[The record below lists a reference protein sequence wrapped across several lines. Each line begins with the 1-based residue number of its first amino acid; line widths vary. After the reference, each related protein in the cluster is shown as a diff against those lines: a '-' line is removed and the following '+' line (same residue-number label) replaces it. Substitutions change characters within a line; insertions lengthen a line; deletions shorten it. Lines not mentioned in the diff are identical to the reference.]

1 MRSATALVPASGVPL
16 ELAFEWAAYNDGI
29 RFGSTRVRIYRIEVR
44 LPGERVITVLVS
56 RVGEILQVTFPGQ
69 LQFTNDSIPLQK
81 IGGK

>member
-1 MRSATALVPASGVPL
+1 MPGVPL
-16 ELAFEWAAYNDGI
+16 ELALEWAAYNDAI
-29 RFGSTRVRIYRIEVR
+29 RFGSTRVRIYRIEAR

-81 IGGK
+81 IGAK